1 MSKYNHS
8 KGGGVLDDNKVI
20 LGLSGGVDSA
30 VVARRL
36 KEQGFEVSGVYLDMG
51 AEDGISA
58 ARTAAA
64 ELDIPLEIVDI
75 RDALEHHVCAPFAAD
90 YLAGRTPLPCAV
102 CNPTVKF
109 PALLAAADRLGARWV
124 ATGHYARTSQG
135 ENGRTHLL
143 RGVHTNDQSYLL
155 ARLTQEI
162 LQRTIFPLGDW
173 EKTVT
178 REQAGSHGLSAA
190 DRPDSMEICFIP
202 DDDYPAWLAGRGE
215 VPPEGNFVDK
225 AGNILGRHG
234 GFHRYTLGQRRG
246 LGVPAA
252 SRLFVTAIRPE
263 VNEVVLSA
271 GEDLYY
277 STVFCSNPN
286 WISIDPPDGTLEAE
300 ARFRHSKQ
308 SIPVTVEQTAQG
320 LTVSAKTPVRA
331 PTPGQLAV
339 FYHEDLVLGS
349 AWIDGATP

>member
-1 MSKYNHS
+1 VYTESWYRGISLWVSAIEVRTVAGYTYRNRPWDVDIS
-8 KGGGVLDDNKVI
+8 LNKKKAIVNDFYT
-20 LGLSGGVDSA
+20 LGDAIKA
-30 VVARRL
+30 VVNKIDENIVFVPDAEHSQFL
-36 KEQGFEVSGVYLDMG
+36 FSPTNPLTGIQQGALY
-51 AEDGISA
+51 ISQKSNI
-58 ARTAAA
+58 
-64 ELDIPLEIVDI
+64 L
-75 RDALEHHVCAPFAAD
+75 
-90 YLAGRTPLPCAV
+90 
-102 CNPTVKF
+102 N
-109 PALLAAADRLGARWV
+109 LG
-124 ATGHYARTSQG
+124 Y
-135 ENGRTHLL
+135 
-143 RGVHTNDQSYLL
+143 
-155 ARLTQEI
+155 
-162 LQRTIFPLGDW
+162 
-173 EKTVT
+173 
-178 REQAGSHGLSAA
+178 
-190 DRPDSMEICFIP
+190 
-202 DDDYPAWLAGRGE
+202 DYPAWLAGRGE

-308 SIPVTVEQTAQG
+308 SSPVTVEQTAQG